1 MGDVGT
7 FLVGIYLLIS
17 QLMSVIFFI
26 DICKTW
32 DSIIGIIL
40 LGPIVAEFKGIFW
53 IFTIW

>member
-17 QLMSVIFFI
+17 QVMSVIFFI
-26 DICKTW
+26 DVCKTW

>member
-7 FLVGIYLLIS
+7 FLVGVYLLIS
-17 QLMSVIFFI
+17 QVMSVVFFI

-32 DSIIGIIL
+32 DSILGIIL
-40 LGPIVAEFKGIFW
+40 LGPLVAEFKGIFW